1 MNNLSRLLTALA
13 LTPLLGCSYLKHD
26 ASPAANQLSAAGRF
40 ELAAKCGTAG
50 REYFEKFAKEWNT
63 FDARHALLWDEPE
76 YHYNSRLETCLVHI
90 RFVQPLPG
98 GGNDSRHF
106 SQTIDVL
113 SDRVILYGW
122 FSRDDKTNAEAL
134 RDTMGDAPNYTSAE
148 YSRQKEILFSE

>member
-1 MNNLSRLLTALA
+1 MNYLFRQLTVLALA
-13 LTPLLGCSYLKHD
+13 PLLGCSYLKHD
-26 ASPAANQLSAAGRF
+26 APPAAEELSATERF
-40 ELAAKCGTAG
+40 ERAARCGTAG
-50 REYFEKFAKEWNT
+50 KEYFEKFAKEWNT

-98 GGNDSRHF
+98 GGNESRHF

-122 FSRDDKTNAEAL
+122 FSREDKTSTETL
-134 RDTMGDAPNYTSAE
+134 RDTMGDAPNFTSAE
-148 YSRQKEILFSE
+148 YSRQKDILFSE